1 MISCNL
7 IIWEAETGGS
17 PEFKAGVGCVQ
28 TLLRPC
34 LGSGQI
40 QDTKYQNIQG
50 LGHAGQWGGD
60 TTDIERD
67 VVLKGN
73 INTNRGHMVDWWE
86 SGEHVCSFMSSLLN
100 TNTVTLTNPCLNADH
115 PCGML
120 LW

>member
-28 TLLRPC
+28 TLRDPVWGVGRYRIPNIRTYRV
-34 LGSGQI
+34 LGQ
-40 QDTKYQNIQG
+40 
-50 LGHAGQWGGD
+50 AGQWGGD

-73 INTNRGHMVDWWE
+73 INKNRGHIGGSQENMCVPLCP
-86 SGEHVCSFMSSLLN
+86 VF
-100 TNTVTLTNPCLNADH
+100 
-115 PCGML
+115 
-120 LW
+120 